1 MIYIG
6 IGSNLVGLNKETPLE
21 NCQRAIRYLE
31 KEIKV
36 KQVSPFYK
44 SQPVPLSNQ
53 PWYVNAVAEIITQ
66 KTPFELLK
74 FLIKVEEIFGRIRNK
89 KNESR
94 IIDLDIVDYK
104 NQLISFKK
112 KLIIPHPRMH
122 ERAFVL
128 LPLQKINPVWEHPKY
143 KMKISELI
151 KNIDKKQKIEKI
163 S

>member
-1 MIYIG
+1 M
-6 IGSNLVGLNKETPLE
+6 
-21 NCQRAIRYLE
+21 
-31 KEIKV
+31 
-36 KQVSPFYK
+36 
-44 SQPVPLSNQ
+44 PLSNQ